1 MDVSLVQMTTRT
13 AISPERC
20 TAEQR
25 KALRNTPWNPEASQQ
40 AKDLGLCGAKTR
52 HATCCLNAKGKGTD
66 HPGFGSCKFHLGA
79 TANGKKHAEEE
90 RLTTRIE
97 QLLVEEGIETDDP
110 VGGLAE
116 AQRRAQVMARVCE
129 RLLKETDQLYVEN
142 AKGELVPHVAEQMMA
157 RWNDKAANT
166 SKLAIDARLDE
177 RREERQQALN
187 EQQGALLAEVLR
199 GVFAGVEARLVA
211 AGVAEAMVKQVFAT
225 DVPVLLRR
233 AMALTVGEE
242 Q

>member
-1 MDVSLVQMTTRT
+1 MTRKTLGVT
-13 AISPERC
+13 P
-20 TAEQR
+20 EQR

-40 AKDLGLCGAKTR
+40 AKNVGLCGAKTR
-52 HATCCLNAKGKGTD
+52 QARCCANAKGHGTD
-66 HPGFGSCKFHLGA
+66 HPGFGSCKFHLGS

-97 QLLVEEGIETDDP
+97 QLLIEEGIETDDP

-129 RLLKETDQLYVEN
+129 RLFREIDELYVAN
-142 AKGELVPHVAEQMMA
+142 ARGELVLHPSEQMMA

-177 RREERQQALN
+177 RRDERQQVLN
-187 EQQGALLAEVLR
+187 EQQGALLAEMLR
-199 GVFAGVEARLVA
+199 GLFLAVEARLVA
-211 AGVAEAMVKQVFAT
+211 AGLAEAMVKQVFST
-225 DVPVLLRR
+225 DVPVLVR
-233 AMALTVGEE
+233 AALTVGEE
-242 Q
+242 SE